1 MVVGIL
7 ALVFAMGGTAL
18 AVVGLNAKQK
28 IQVKQLANKQIK
40 AKAPG
45 LSVAKA
51 KDADHATNADK
62 ATSAD
67 KATNADHAVNA
78 DQAANADKVGGAG
91 LDSFTIGRSTT
102 GSCDPASSAFV
113 DCGTVSLNLPRPG
126 RVLIIATAGFDGA
139 NSAAGYRGDCRL
151 TADGTVVGS
160 QVSNGSSTG
169 TGVGFNGNAQAT
181 TALSAVTASLPT
193 GTHDLA
199 LTCNQAG
206 GSVEF
211 SGNSVSAVMVG
222 SG

>member
-1 MVVGIL
+1 MKKFRLSRPSPAMVVAVL

-28 IQVKQLANKQIK
+28 RQVRSLANQQIN
-40 AKAPG
+40 AKASG

-51 KDADHATNADK
+51 KNATHAD
-62 ATSAD
+62 SAD
-67 KATNADHAVNA
+67 SANNANNA
-78 DQAANADKVGGAG
+78 NTVGNAG
-91 LDSFTIGRSTT
+91 LASFTIGRSTT
-102 GSCDPASSAFV
+102 GSCDPAGSGFV
-113 DCGTVSLNLPRPG
+113 DCGTVSLNLPRAG
-126 RVLIIATAGFDGA
+126 RVLIVATAGFDGA

-151 TADGTVVGS
+151 TADGTVVGAT
-160 QVSNGSSTG
+160 VSNGSSTG
-169 TGVGFNGNAQAT
+169 TGVGFNGNQQGT
-181 TALSAVTASLPT
+181 TALSAVTDSLPA

-211 SGNSVSAVMVG
+211 SNDSVTALMVG